1 VILNGQWIDQERAMS
16 ILDERIA
23 NYKKLINQETNPVFK
38 RLYEMNRDLLIKL
51 KSQGS
56 LSVSVSLEERRG

>member
-1 VILNGQWIDQERAMS
+1 MS